1 MCAVL
6 PTVRKKRLLELT
18 SSNLIREIKEVRPSL
33 ILLCCLHQTAHKFTM
48 GYDKLDAAL
57 AWPQNI
63 PPAGS
68 NIVIT
73 DTLKSN
79 GNFLLHHFISNHL
92 RANQRVIVVGLS
104 QIFNHYFLIGRKLV
118 QFCSSD
124 SLDLISSKLTI
135 RSASSL

>member
-1 MCAVL
+1 
-6 PTVRKKRLLELT
+6 
-18 SSNLIREIKEVRPSL
+18 
-33 ILLCCLHQTAHKFTM
+33 M

-63 PPAGS
+63 PPVGS

-73 DTLKSN
+73 DTLKSS

-118 QFCSSD
+118 QFCSSY
-124 SLDLISSKLTI
+124 SLDLISSTLTI
-135 RSASSL
+135 RPAFSL